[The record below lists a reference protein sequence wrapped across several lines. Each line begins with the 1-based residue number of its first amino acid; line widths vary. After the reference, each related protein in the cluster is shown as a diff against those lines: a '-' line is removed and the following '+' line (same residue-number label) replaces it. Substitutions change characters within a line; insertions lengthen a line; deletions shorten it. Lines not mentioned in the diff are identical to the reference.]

1 MARGGKRRGAGR
13 PTGSLNQMTLA
24 RHAALADAVD
34 AHIETAISA
43 LAEIAKHGQSEA
55 ARVSASVAILDRAY
69 GRPRQASEAP
79 ASDDSRPD
87 VIYIRGYIPQS
98 SET

>member
-13 PTGSLNQMTLA
+13 PIGSLNQMTSAL
-24 RHAALADAVD
+24 HAALADAVD

-43 LAEIAKHGQSEA
+43 LAELAKNGQSEA

-69 GRPRQASEAP
+69 GRPRQASEAR

-87 VIYIRGYIPQS
+87 VIYIRGYIPQPS
-98 SET
+98 KT

>member
-13 PTGSLNQMTLA
+13 PTGSLNQMTSAL
-24 RHAALADAVD
+24 HAALADAVD

-43 LAEIAKHGQSEA
+43 LAELAKNGQSEA

-69 GRPRQASEAP
+69 GRPRQASEAR

>member
-13 PTGSLNQMTLA
+13 PTGSLNQMTSAL
-24 RHAALADAVD
+24 HAALADAVD

-43 LAEIAKHGQSEA
+43 LAELAKNGQSEA

-69 GRPRQASEAP
+69 GHPRQASEAP
-79 ASDDSRPD
+79 APDYSYPD
-87 VIYIRGYIPQS
+87 VIYIRDYIPQPDM
-98 SET
+98 T

>member
-69 GRPRQASEAP
+69 GHPRQASEAP
-79 ASDDSRPD
+79 APDDSYPD
-87 VIYIRGYIPQS
+87 VIYIRDYIPQPDM
-98 SET
+98 T